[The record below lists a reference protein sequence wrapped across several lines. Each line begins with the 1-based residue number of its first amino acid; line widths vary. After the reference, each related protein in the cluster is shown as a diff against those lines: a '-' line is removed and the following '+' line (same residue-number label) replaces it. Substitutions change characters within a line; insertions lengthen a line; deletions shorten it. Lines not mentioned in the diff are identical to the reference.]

1 MNRYKIVKD
10 LGDGTY
16 GRVSLAK
23 DVEKGNLVA
32 VKE

>member
-1 MNRYKIVKD
+1 MNRYKILKE

-16 GRVSLAK
+16 GRVSLAR
-23 DVEKGNLVA
+23 DNDKGNLVA